1 MAITDFS
8 ISAFRALGNG
18 HPQILNTKMREG
30 GFEGGIAKDPKAKN
44 TEILLSPPRDGGE
57 NEDKNVKKLNDFFSK
72 FQSSITL
79 LRSKLMENGKNG
91 LEIWAIPSFSYN

>member
-1 MAITDFS
+1 MKQI
-8 ISAFRALGNG
+8 GNG

-30 GFEGGIAKDPKAKN
+30 RLEGGIAKDPKAKN

-57 NEDKNVKKLNDFFSK
+57 NEEKNVKKLNDFFSI

-79 LRSKLMENGKNG
+79 LRSKIIENGKND